1 MKDLQTF
8 EFCFPNESQA
18 KVKIQVSTRL
28 PLKKSEVKKALLKE
42 SNKYHGT
49 SKTERIE
56 TFVRHRTNY
65 VLCVQDIEKTG
76 YQFFPA

>member
-8 EFCFPNESQA
+8 EFSFPNESQA

-28 PLKKSEVKKALLKE
+28 PMKKSEVKQALLKE
-42 SNKYHGT
+42 SDKYQGI